1 MSLTL
6 YRKYRPKLFAE
17 VEGQE
22 HIVRTLEG
30 ALLSGRVG
38 HAYLFCGPRGTG
50 KTTVARLFAKSLN
63 CTNRGAGKFEPCN
76 NCDSCLAINEGRS
89 LDLIE
94 IDAASNRGIDEI
106 RNLKDSARVAAAS
119 SNYKIFIVDE
129 VHMLTKD
136 AFNAL
141 LKTLEEPPS
150 HVIFIMATTEPHKI
164 LETILSRVQR
174 FDFKKISPELIIRKL
189 KKIAKAEKI
198 ILEPEVLTELA
209 GFASGSLRDAESA
222 LAKLMAFALPA
233 RPAEDGGGLTI
244 TSSQTLE
251 ILGIVPTHIHAGF
264 FEAIIGKNTAKAL
277 SYIAELH
284 ESGVDLDNFI
294 KQFLNFTRAKL
305 ITLAETG
312 PYTQGMSMGASQQT
326 STGTKPDAETL
337 IRIINAFIAA
347 RTELKNSPVPQLP
360 LELAVMELT
369 R

>member
-189 KKIAKAEKI
+189 KKIAKA
-198 ILEPEVLTELA
+198 
-209 GFASGSLRDAESA
+209 
-222 LAKLMAFALPA
+222 
-233 RPAEDGGGLTI
+233 
-244 TSSQTLE
+244 
-251 ILGIVPTHIHAGF
+251 
-264 FEAIIGKNTAKAL
+264 
-277 SYIAELH
+277 
-284 ESGVDLDNFI
+284 
-294 KQFLNFTRAKL
+294 
-305 ITLAETG
+305 
-312 PYTQGMSMGASQQT
+312 
-326 STGTKPDAETL
+326 
-337 IRIINAFIAA
+337 
-347 RTELKNSPVPQLP
+347 
-360 LELAVMELT
+360 
-369 R
+369 